1 MFGLNASRRTKVGL
15 AFTVMVGGS
24 LFLLPLFLTSR
35 QTGSASIASA
45 APALSLADEPIQP
58 LSPPAN
64 FNPAKARLGRELF
77 HEPRLSADNSVSCA
91 SCHDLRTNGIDCRAV
106 SEGVYH
112 RHGTRNAPTVFN
124 VGMNYRQFWDGRAAT
139 LEEQVDGPLQA
150 QNEMGSTW
158 RDALAKLRQDAHYT
172 SEFHACYREGIEP
185 ETVRDAI
192 ATFERSLVT
201 PDSRFDRFLRGEKN
215 AINATELTGY
225 HLFKSLG
232 CVSCH
237 QGRNVGG
244 GMMQPFGALQSPD
257 MRGAGGGTNEAAA
270 RETPS
275 ETLYKVPS
283 LRNVARTAPYFHDGS
298 IDSLPKAVRIMSDAQ
313 LCRHLSEEEVRQI
326 VVFLQTLTGTYEGR
340 PL

>member
-1 MFGLNASRRTKVGL
+1 MFALNASRKTKMGL
-15 AFTVMVGGS
+15 TFTVMVGGG

-35 QTGSASIASA
+35 QSGSASIADA
-45 APALSLADEPIQP
+45 APATPLAGEPIQP
-58 LSPPAN
+58 LVMPAN
-64 FNPAKARLGRELF
+64 LDPAKARLGRELF
-77 HEPRLSADNSVSCA
+77 HEPRLSVDNTISCA
-91 SCHDLRTNGIDCRAV
+91 SCHDLRTNGTDRRAV
-106 SEGVYH
+106 SEGISH

-124 VGMNYRQFWDGRAAT
+124 VGMNYRQFWDGRAAS
-139 LEEQVDGPLQA
+139 LEAQVDGPLQA
-150 QNEMGSTW
+150 QDEMGSTW
-158 RDALAKLRQDAHYT
+158 QDTLAKLRQDAHYT
-172 SEFHACYREGIEP
+172 SEFHACYPQGIEP

-201 PDSRFDRFLRGEKN
+201 SDSRFDRFLRGEKT
-215 AINATELTGY
+215 AISATELTGY
-225 HLFKSLG
+225 RLFKSLG

-257 MRGAGGGTNEAAA
+257 MRNAGGGTNETTA
-270 RETPS
+270 RETPT

-298 IDSLPKAVRIMSDAQ
+298 INSLPQAVRIMSDAQ
-313 LCRHLSEEEVRQI
+313 LCRHLSDEEVRQ
-326 VVFLQTLTGTYEGR
+326 VVAFLQTLTGTYEGR

>member
-1 MFGLNASRRTKVGL
+1 MFGLNASRRTKAGL
-15 AFTVMVGGS
+15 AFTVMAGGG
-24 LFLLPLFLTSR
+24 LFLLPLFLASR
-35 QTGSASIASA
+35 QTGSASVADAS
-45 APALSLADEPIQP
+45 PAISLSGEPIQP
-58 LSPPAN
+58 LALPAN
-64 FNPAKARLGRELF
+64 LDAAKVRLGRELF
-77 HEPRLSADNSVSCA
+77 HEPRLSVDSSVSCA
-91 SCHDLRTNGIDCRAV
+91 SCHDLRTGGIDRRTV
-106 SEGVYH
+106 SEGIYH
-112 RHGTRNAPTVFN
+112 RHGTRNAPSVFN
-124 VGMNYRQFWDGRAAT
+124 VGLNYRQFWDGRAAS
-139 LEEQVDGPLQA
+139 LEAQVDGPLQD

-172 SEFHACYREGIEP
+172 SEFHACYPEGIEP

-201 PDSRFDRFLRGEKN
+201 PDSRFDRFLRGEKT
-215 AINATELTGY
+215 AISATELTGY
-225 HLFKSLG
+225 RLFKSLG

-257 MRGAGGGTNEAAA
+257 MRGTGSGANETVA
-270 RETPS
+270 RENPQ

-298 IDSLPKAVRIMSDAQ
+298 IDSLPRAVRIMSDAQ
-313 LCRHLSEEEVRQI
+313 LCRHLSDEEVRQI
-326 VVFLQTLTGTYEGR
+326 VAFLQTLTGTYEGR